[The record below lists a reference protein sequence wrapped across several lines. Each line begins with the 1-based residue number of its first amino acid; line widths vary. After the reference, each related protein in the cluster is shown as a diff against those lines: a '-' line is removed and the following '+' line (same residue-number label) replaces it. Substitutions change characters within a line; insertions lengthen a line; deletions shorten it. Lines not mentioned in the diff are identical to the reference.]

1 MQPILIWLLGIAALA
16 TLLIVRWDFA
26 PPITVIAISVM
37 VGGMLAGYFAFSRP
51 RPNDARIDNPTPDPA
66 KAATP
71 PQADEKPWRN

>member
-26 PPITVIAISVM
+26 PPMALIAISVM
-37 VGGMLAGYFAFSRP
+37 VGGMLAGYVVFSRP
-51 RPNDARIDNPTPDPA
+51 RPNDARIDKPAPDPA

-71 PQADEKPWRN
+71 PQAREKPWGN